1 LISKPGAGGTND
13 KGFVIRFVLAVVLL
27 SGAFYSYFARGTAP
41 VATADPPMLM
51 VFEKKLANKALNAH
65 IEKQQVVPSPVAA
78 DEPNFLAGADSVSS
92 AASTGKMNKLS
103 SSRYWCFI
111 LSW

>member
-78 DEPNFLAGADSVSS
+78 DEPNFLAGATPGLLSREH
-92 AASTGKMNKLS
+92 GKDEQVV
-103 SSRYWCFI
+103 I
-111 LSW
+111 LKILVLHS